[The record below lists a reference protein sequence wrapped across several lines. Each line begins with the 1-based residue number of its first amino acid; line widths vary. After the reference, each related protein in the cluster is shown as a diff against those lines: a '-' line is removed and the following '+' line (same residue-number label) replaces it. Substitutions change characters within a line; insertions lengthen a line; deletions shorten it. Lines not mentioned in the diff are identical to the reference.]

1 MRSSNIA
8 HLLGVI
14 REVDGSMRPAL
25 LLPIFISLL
34 LGQGAPSNL
43 PRVYLSGST
52 GLIYSNNSS
61 DAWNRIFY
69 FLLSRKLQ
77 VRLSSD
83 FPEGAPFT
91 NGLGDRSISTRTFE
105 RNEIGDRAIDPMY
118 PTFFVGFGSMLVLS
132 DSACPQFVQA
142 LRDALSEKVPRSANA
157 RALMQSDL
165 WGAHDALFS
174 AFLPDDERRLGERR
188 RVALDLIARLI
199 RKVALT
205 QDEIN
210 ALPENYSSMVRR
222 YSFPDVF
229 AKDSGWIE
237 IAWFLPRTHD
247 RAAGY
252 RRVSRVF
259 LKPTHAPRDISKFL
273 EAQANTPDDPS
284 GLDGVA
290 LLTQLLLI
298 DSRGDLKPT
307 RLTSEVQVRLFVR
320 TNAARPKTTMRV
332 CEMSRK
338 LFLQSPDSGG
348 LVLEKE
354 STPAYLSDGGSY
366 GFAEGQLVPGG
377 STISEP
383 VQVKLRTRCAA
394 CHGENLAQMMT
405 FSIARPPKAQA
416 PPIRHLNPAAAEVA
430 DIDMA
435 NKRRSHAFQAL
446 REYFK
451 PVRQ

>member
-1 MRSSNIA
+1 M
-8 HLLGVI
+8 HLLKARRKIVG
-14 REVDGSMRPAL
+14 GMRPAL
-25 LLPIFISLL
+25 LLPIVVSVL

-83 FPEGAPFT
+83 FPEGAPFV
-91 NGLGDRSISTRTFE
+91 NSLGDHSISTRTFE

-132 DSACPQFVQA
+132 DSAYPEFTAA
-142 LRDALSEKVPRSANA
+142 LHDALNENVQRSAIA

-165 WGAHDALFS
+165 WGAYDALFS
-174 AFLPDDERRLGERR
+174 AFLPDDERKLGERR
-188 RVALDLIARLI
+188 RAALDLIARLI

-205 QDEIN
+205 QDEIST
-210 ALPENYSSMVRR
+210 LPDNSSSMVRR

-229 AKDSGWIE
+229 AKNSGWIE

-247 RAAGY
+247 HAAGY

-259 LKPTHAPRDISKFL
+259 LKPSHAPRDISKFL
-273 EAQANTPDDPS
+273 DAQANTPDDPS

-298 DSRGDLKPT
+298 DSRGELKPT
-307 RLTSEVQVRLFVR
+307 TLTSEVQVRLFVR

-348 LVLEKE
+348 LLLEEE
-354 STPAYLSDGGSY
+354 STPAYLSNGGNY
-366 GFAEGQLVPGG
+366 GFAEGQLTPGA
-377 STISEP
+377 SAMSEP
-383 VQVKLRTRCAA
+383 VQVKLRTRCAV
-394 CHGENLAQMMT
+394 CHGENLAQIMT

-416 PPIRHLNPAAAEVA
+416 PPIRQLNPAAAEVA

-435 NKRRSHAFQAL
+435 NKRKSHAFQAL
-446 REYFK
+446 HEYFK
-451 PVRQ
+451 PARQ

>member
-1 MRSSNIA
+1 MRSGNIA
-8 HLLGVI
+8 HLLAVT
-14 REVDGSMRPAL
+14 RKVVGSMRPAL
-25 LLPIFISLL
+25 LLPIFVSLL

-69 FLLSRKLQ
+69 FLLSRRLQ

-91 NGLGDRSISTRTFE
+91 NELGDRSISTRTFE

-132 DSACPQFVQA
+132 DSTYPQFIQA
-142 LRDALSEKVPRSANA
+142 LSDALNENVPRSVNA

-165 WGAHDALFS
+165 WGAYDALFP
-174 AFLPDDERRLGERR
+174 AFLPDDERKLGELRR
-188 RVALDLIARLI
+188 AALDLIGQLI

-205 QDEIN
+205 PDEIST
-210 ALPENYSSMVRR
+210 LPDNYSSMVRR
-222 YSFPDVF
+222 YSLPDVF
-229 AKDSGWIE
+229 AKDSVWIE
-237 IAWFLPRTHD
+237 IAWFLPRMHD
-247 RAAGY
+247 GAAGY

-259 LKPTHAPRDISKFL
+259 LKPTHAPRDIGKFL
-273 EAQANTPDDPS
+273 EAQASTPDDPS

-298 DSRGDLKPT
+298 DSRGDLQPT
-307 RLTSEVQVRLFVR
+307 RVTSEVQVRLFLR
-320 TNAARPKTTMRV
+320 TNPAKPKTTMRV
-332 CEMSRK
+332 CEISRK
-338 LFLQSPDSGG
+338 LFLQNPNSGG
-348 LVLEKE
+348 LVLEEE
-354 STPAYLSDGGSY
+354 STPAYLSNGGSY
-366 GFAEGQLVPGG
+366 GFAEGQFMPGA
-377 STISEP
+377 STMSEP

-394 CHGENLAQMMT
+394 CHGENLAQIMT
-405 FSIARPPKAQA
+405 FSIARPPKA
-416 PPIRHLNPAAAEVA
+416 PPIRQLNPAAADVA

-435 NKRRSHAFQAL
+435 NKRKSKEFQAL